1 MMEKSL
7 FFTLLRLVIFFSLS
21 WSNGENF
28 LLFLHEKIG
37 FSIFFPYFNFRFLCF
52 IVKSLNKLGNESI
65 TNQEHFGEWSEQVV
79 WSNKL
84 RRRRCSPMRSDP
96 TYGSKR
102 PHLPTP
108 SLSLSRVSPEE
119 ALHRTPPWNNS
130 THCYIL
136 NSDALWASFPL
147 LMEKGE
153 HF

>member
-1 MMEKSL
+1 MG
-7 FFTLLRLVIFFSLS
+7 RIFFCFCMKKL
-21 WSNGENF
+21 
-28 LLFLHEKIG
+28 G
-37 FSIFFPYFNFRFLCF
+37 FQFFFPYFNFRFLCF
-52 IVKSLNKLGNESI
+52 IVKSLNKLGNFVFAMNESI

-119 ALHRTPPWNNS
+119 ALHRTPP
-130 THCYIL
+130 
-136 NSDALWASFPL
+136 
-147 LMEKGE
+147 
-153 HF
+153 